1 MHNNEGIFSFHELSQ
16 LRDFCNNCAKEDKRI
31 HEQRKI
37 NSSYVP
43 EDNEPKQIKKVT
55 KTNNNK
61 INNIN
66 KSNSN
71 VKIKNNYQE
80 NLKPKKVNVNYND
93 SHKHNYNS
101 KMNSDTFKNRLKM
114 FEPK

>member
-43 EDNEPKQIKKVT
+43 EDNEQEQIKKDNNQ
-55 KTNNNK
+55 NNNK

-66 KSNSN
+66 KNNTN

-80 NLKPKKVNVNYND
+80 NVKQKKNNINIKKQNNLKMK
-93 SHKHNYNS
+93 
-101 KMNSDTFKNRLKM
+101 SDTFKQRLKM